1 MLAACSATRRRRQP
15 LRQFRPSL
23 AGPEGPASCAG
34 FQAIAESR
42 LAHVRRKRPE
52 LRSTFADFRSAS
64 LRPNAALRSSR
75 SAKRREHQTHLR
87 APAISSAPS
96 RSRLLLTHASR
107 SANSALEL
115 ELPLRAQ
122 VLARQD
128 NRAPEFLRLADPVC
142 VLNARTI
149 LSFPRNATSYGLLQ

>member
-1 MLAACSATRRRRQP
+1 MLAACSATPRRRQL

-23 AGPEGPASCAG
+23 AEPGGTASCAG

-64 LRPNAALRSSR
+64 LRPSAALRSSR
-75 SAKRREHQTHLR
+75 SAKHREHPTHLR

-96 RSRLLLTHASR
+96 RSRLLLTH
-107 SANSALEL
+107 SARRATSPLKL
-115 ELPLRAQ
+115 DLPLRAQ
-122 VLARQD
+122 VLARRD
-128 NRAPEFLRLADPVC
+128 NLAPEFHRLSDPAC
-142 VLNARTI
+142 VLNARTNP
-149 LSFPRNATSYGLLQ
+149 SFPRNAAPFGLLQ